1 MNTTVNPL
9 IALVGGGSM
18 ADAAGANAQPN
29 SGFAQ
34 LLNSAPAQDGEI
46 TKSMTLVFQAS
57 GLVKDLKALEA
68 TGAIDLSKVTIEDLK
83 NLFAGQIEVLSK
95 DGLSSDKTGSDL
107 EQLMKS
113 LKDLQELLR
122 DFVDIFPQFA
132 ADFTL
137 PTEAGQVSF
146 AAIIEV
152 VQFVSET
159 AEGQASLQGAQPAL
173 QLVPAGS
180 RAAGNSMR
188 PETRPLPSLSLV
200 SDIGG
205 ISVPEPQVKE
215 AISLTPNTSA
225 VFRTMVT
232 GIIHAQKTDAS
243 SMGFEASDTPL
254 ALAQRPEQTLLE
266 QLEQPQATQQTQR
279 PENQI
284 STKFAAVLVNQV
296 RAVDIQ
302 EGTTRIELSPRGLGS
317 IEIEMRTNADG
328 SLAVVVRAENDAV
341 LSSLREERD
350 LLAAIIGENA
360 SGSLDFQEYSQG
372 QNDEQSGQ
380 NGTGLMSSSE
390 EETADG
396 PADETPIVNGP
407 ELNLVT

>member
-9 IALVGGGSM
+9 IALVGGGSV
-18 ADAAGANAQPN
+18 AGAAGANAQPN
-29 SGFAQ
+29 TGFAQ
-34 LLNSAPAQDGEI
+34 LLDSAPVQDGQI

-68 TGAIDLSKVTIEDLK
+68 AGEMDLSNITLEDLK
-83 NLFAGQIEVLSK
+83 NIFAGQIETLSK
-95 DGLSSDKTGSDL
+95 EGLSSDKAGTDL

-122 DFVDIFPQFA
+122 DFIDIFPQFA
-132 ADFTL
+132 AEFAL
-137 PTEAGQVSF
+137 PDETGQVSF

-152 VQFVSET
+152 VQFVGET
-159 AEGQASLQGAQPAL
+159 AGKTSVQGAQPAL
-173 QLVPAGS
+173 QLVPASSRGS
-180 RAAGNSMR
+180 ANSLR

-205 ISVPEPQVKE
+205 ISLPEPHVKE
-215 AISLTPNTSA
+215 ALTLTPNTSA

-232 GIIHAQKTDAS
+232 GIIHAQKADVS
-243 SMGFEASDTPL
+243 SIGFEASDTPL
-254 ALAQRPEQTLLE
+254 ALSQRPEQTLLD
-266 QLEQPQATQQTQR
+266 QLEQPQTTQQTQR

-380 NGTGLMSSSE
+380 NGNGLMSSSE
-390 EETADG
+390 EEAADG
-396 PADETPIVNGP
+396 SAEEAPIVNGP